1 MSASGERSDQLPSP
15 DPAGGPP
22 ARPVPL
28 LARGVGTLLPRAL
41 RRGFWRSFYG
51 MLAWLSRGKAVE
63 FTCMNWGYDEEGA
76 TWPEGLGEERYSKQ
90 LYLALTRAVPL
101 EGRALVELSCGRGGG
116 LATVH
121 EHGRPASSR
130 GVDLTP
136 GNIALCR
143 ARFGAVPGLS
153 FEVGDAMALPLA
165 DASVDALMT
174 VEASHC
180 YPDERQF
187 IREAARVVRPGGW
200 LLWTDFRLRTD
211 IDALLS
217 ALAPDFDVAVY
228 RDISAGVLRAMAL
241 DGPRRRALIAV
252 GSPRLLRGVLTYFA
266 AASGETES
274 VRSFQRGER
283 VYFLMQLRRR
293 SSSIEN
299 CQH

>member
-1 MSASGERSDQLPSP
+1 MDTSSDKASDSPTP
-15 DPAGGPP
+15 DPVPKAPP
-22 ARPVPL
+22 HSVPL
-28 LARGVGTLLPRAL
+28 LARGVGTLLPRGL

-51 MLAWLSRGKAVE
+51 MLAWMSRGKNVE

-76 TWPEGLGEERYSKQ
+76 TWPDGLGPERYSKQ

-101 EGRALVELSCGRGGG
+101 EGTRLVELSCGRGGG

-121 EHGRPASSR
+121 AHSRPSSSR

-136 GNIALCR
+136 GNIELCR
-143 ARFGAVPGLS
+143 ARFGEVPGLS
-153 FEVGDAMALPLA
+153 FEVGDAMALPFE
-165 DASVDALMT
+165 DASVDALLT

-200 LLWTDFRLRTD
+200 LLWTDFRVTGDL
-211 IDALLS
+211 DALLA
-217 ALAPDFDVAVY
+217 ALADDFDVAVF
-228 RDISAGVLRAMAL
+228 RDISKNVLSAMAL
-241 DGPRRRALIAV
+241 DAPRRQALIAE

-283 VYFLMQLRRR
+283 IYFLMQLRRR
-293 SSSIEN
+293 SRSR
-299 CQH
+299 